1 MNLQGFIHT
10 FVVASIMISRV
21 LVPMDGSEIAG
32 RALKYALEVHSD
44 AEITVYH
51 VVGAPS
57 MMMGSAVGLALEDD
71 IEAAAEERAKPIFD
85 EAHEIAAEYDTEIET
100 AVGLGHPTRA
110 IINRTENYDTIVMG
124 VHGEHSEGIT
134 RSFLVGNVAKTVFE
148 RSPIP
153 VTTVR

>member
-1 MNLQGFIHT
+1 
-10 FVVASIMISRV
+10 MISRV